1 MAVRQAAPLSRGEAW
16 VDRGAGGAAVCMPFS
31 VVVHRSVSRLP
42 GCTPAGQRGGGV
54 RSTVMPGVGRCDLER
69 EGRAWRC
76 FLGSRGLC
84 ARGCC
89 INRGGHITISFVW
102 LRS

>member
-1 MAVRQAAPLSRGEAW
+1 
-16 VDRGAGGAAVCMPFS
+16 
-31 VVVHRSVSRLP
+31 
-42 GCTPAGQRGGGV
+42 
-54 RSTVMPGVGRCDLER
+54 MPGVGRCDLER

-89 INRGGHITISFVW
+89 INRGGPHYYFFCMAKIIGGCRQGHSALNPVFS
-102 LRS
+102 RCCRG